1 MDYQIIKNFSIE
13 IRRNNKA
20 MESLPP
26 DKPKRIFSFLFILK
40 LHATIPPN
48 ALTGSH
54 SRAFLNDLSGE
65 VSIDTPDG
73 FACLIITV
81 PVLFNDPKISRPE
94 NISL

>member
-1 MDYQIIKNFSIE
+1 MTSKNVLE
-13 IRRNNKA
+13 ISSA
-20 MESLPP
+20 
-26 DKPKRIFSFLFILK
+26 IFLFILK

-54 SRAFLNDLSGE
+54 DRAFLNDLSGE

-81 PVLFNDPKISRPE
+81 PVLFNES
-94 NISL
+94 